1 MTLKITP
8 TQVKK
13 TVSLSSP
20 GHAVSLFRRVH
31 FWEAFSVRSRCA
43 FQSQF
48 EVRNEPQSC
57 KILYFLWVLDAT
69 FDTEDHTFSGQK
81 TLSLSSPGHAVSPFR
96 RAGFGKPFWS
106 EVDAH
111 VKANSRCEM
120 IPQAAKSSIFYG
132 FWTRRLTLKITHSQ
146 VKKRCP

>member
-1 MTLKITP
+1 M
-8 TQVKK
+8 
-13 TVSLSSP
+13 
-20 GHAVSLFRRVH
+20 LFPRFGGRVLG
-31 FWEAFSVRSRCA
+31 SILVRSRCA

-48 EVRNEPQSC
+48 EVRNEPPSC

-96 RAGFGKPFWS
+96 RAHFWQAFS
-106 EVDAH
+106 VR
-111 VKANSRCEM
+111 SRCAFQSQFEVRNE
-120 IPQAAKSSIFYG
+120 PPSCKSSILYG
-132 FWTRRLTLKITHSQ
+132 FWTRRLTLKITHNSQ